1 MMIITARRKFL
12 KKVLVLCLLIAC
24 VSLIL
29 FQSLLKGYYLK
40 IFPLQF
46 AVVSLVTVVSHLRL
60 MTSVEQNPR
69 RFSTTFLS
77 VMSAKLFIY
86 LFFILIC
93 LLIDR
98 SNAINFVATFLLLY
112 VTFTIFEVIEISNFF
127 KKNQNSSN

>member
-1 MMIITARRKFL
+1 MNTERQIFL
-12 KKVLVLCLLIAC
+12 KKIFYLCLSISGMA
-24 VSLIL
+24 IL
-29 FQSLLKGYYLK
+29 LYQSVLKGYYLS

-46 AVVSLVTVVSHLRL
+46 AVVILVTVISHLRL
-60 MTSVEQNPR
+60 MTSVEQNAR

-93 LLIDR
+93 LLVDR
-98 SNAINFVATFLLLY
+98 SNAINFVVTFLLMYLI
-112 VTFTIFEVIEISNFF
+112 FTIFEVIEISNYF

>member
-1 MMIITARRKFL
+1 MNTERQIFL
-12 KKVLVLCLLIAC
+12 KKIFYLCLSISGMA
-24 VSLIL
+24 IL
-29 FQSLLKGYYLK
+29 LYQSVLKGYYLS

-46 AVVSLVTVVSHLRL
+46 AVVILVTVISHLRL
-60 MTSVEQNPR
+60 MNSVEQNAR

-93 LLIDR
+93 LLVDR
-98 SNAINFVATFLLLY
+98 SKAINFVVTFLLLY
-112 VTFTIFEVIEISNFF
+112 LIFTIFEVIEISNYF

>member
-1 MMIITARRKFL
+1 MMNTERQIFL
-12 KKVLVLCLLIAC
+12 KKIFYLCLSISGMA
-24 VSLIL
+24 IL
-29 FQSLLKGYYLK
+29 LYQSVLKGYYLS

-46 AVVSLVTVVSHLRL
+46 AVVILVTVISHLRL
-60 MTSVEQNPR
+60 MTSVEQNAR

-93 LLIDR
+93 LLVDR
-98 SNAINFVATFLLLY
+98 SNAINFVVTFLLLY
-112 VTFTIFEVIEISNFF
+112 LIFTIFEVIEISNFF

>member
-1 MMIITARRKFL
+1 MNTERQIFL
-12 KKVLVLCLLIAC
+12 KIVLYLCLSISGMA
-24 VSLIL
+24 IL
-29 FQSLLKGYYLK
+29 LYQSVLKGYYLS

-46 AVVSLVTVVSHLRL
+46 AVVILVTVISHLRL
-60 MTSVEQNPR
+60 MNSVEQNAR

-93 LLIDR
+93 LLVDR
-98 SNAINFVATFLLLY
+98 SKAINFVVTFLLLY
-112 VTFTIFEVIEISNFF
+112 LIFTIFEVIEISNYF

>member
-1 MMIITARRKFL
+1 MNTERQIFL
-12 KKVLVLCLLIAC
+12 KKVFYLCLSISGMA
-24 VSLIL
+24 IL
-29 FQSLLKGYYLK
+29 LYQSVLKGYYLS

-46 AVVSLVTVVSHLRL
+46 AVVILVTVISHLRL
-60 MTSVEQNPR
+60 MNSVEQNAR

-93 LLIDR
+93 LLVDR
-98 SNAINFVATFLLLY
+98 SKAINFVVTFLLLY
-112 VTFTIFEVIEISNFF
+112 LIFTIFEVIEISNYF

>member
-1 MMIITARRKFL
+1 MNTERQIFL
-12 KKVLVLCLLIAC
+12 KKVFYLCLSISGMA
-24 VSLIL
+24 IL
-29 FQSLLKGYYLK
+29 LYQSVLKGYYLS

-46 AVVSLVTVVSHLRL
+46 AVVILVTVISHLRL
-60 MTSVEQNPR
+60 MTSVEQNAR

-93 LLIDR
+93 LLVDR
-98 SNAINFVATFLLLY
+98 SNAINFVVTFLLMYLI
-112 VTFTIFEVIEISNFF
+112 FTIFEVIEISNFF

>member
-1 MMIITARRKFL
+1 MNTERQIFL
-12 KKVLVLCLLIAC
+12 KKIFYLCLSISGMA
-24 VSLIL
+24 IL
-29 FQSLLKGYYLK
+29 LYQSVLKGYYLS

-46 AVVSLVTVVSHLRL
+46 AVVILVTVISHLRL
-60 MTSVEQNPR
+60 MTSVEQNAR

-93 LLIDR
+93 LLVDR
-98 SNAINFVATFLLLY
+98 SNAINFVVTFLLMYLI
-112 VTFTIFEVIEISNFF
+112 FTIFEVIEISNFF

>member
-1 MMIITARRKFL
+1 MMNTERQIFL
-12 KKVLVLCLLIAC
+12 KKIFYLCLSISGMA
-24 VSLIL
+24 IL
-29 FQSLLKGYYLK
+29 LYQSVLKGYYLS

-46 AVVSLVTVVSHLRL
+46 AVVILVTVISHLRL
-60 MTSVEQNPR
+60 MTSVEQNAR

-93 LLIDR
+93 LLVDR
-98 SNAINFVATFLLLY
+98 SNAINFVVTFLLMYLI
-112 VTFTIFEVIEISNFF
+112 FTIFEVIEISNFF

>member
-1 MMIITARRKFL
+1 MIISERQKFL
-12 KKVLVLCLLIAC
+12 RKVFLLCLVISG

-29 FQSLLKGYYLK
+29 YQTLLKGHYLQ
-40 IFPLQF
+40 IFPLQL
-46 AVVSLVTVVSHLRL
+46 AVVSLVTVISHLRL
-60 MTSVEQNPR
+60 MTSVELNAR

-93 LLIDR
+93 LIIDR
-98 SNAINFVATFLLLY
+98 SHAINFVATFLLLY
-112 VTFTIFEVIEISNFF
+112 LLFTIFEVIEISNFF

>member
-1 MMIITARRKFL
+1 MNTERQVFL
-12 KKVLVLCLLIAC
+12 QKVFYLCLSISGMAL
-24 VSLIL
+24 LL
-29 FQSLLKGYYLK
+29 YQSILKGYYLS

-46 AVVSLVTVVSHLRL
+46 AVVILVTVVSHLRL
-60 MTSVEQNPR
+60 MTSVEQNAR

-98 SNAINFVATFLLLY
+98 SNAINFVVTFLLLY
-112 VTFTIFEVIEISNFF
+112 LIFTIFEVIEISNFF

>member
-1 MMIITARRKFL
+1 MNTERQIFL
-12 KKVLVLCLLIAC
+12 KKIFYLCLSISGMA
-24 VSLIL
+24 IL
-29 FQSLLKGYYLK
+29 LYQSVLKGYYLS

-46 AVVSLVTVVSHLRL
+46 AVVILVTVISHLRL
-60 MTSVEQNPR
+60 MTSVEQNAR

-93 LLIDR
+93 LLVDR
-98 SNAINFVATFLLLY
+98 SNAINFVVTFLLLY
-112 VTFTIFEVIEISNFF
+112 LIFTIFEVIEISNFF

>member
-1 MMIITARRKFL
+1 MNTERQIFL
-12 KKVLVLCLLIAC
+12 KKVFYLCLSISGMA
-24 VSLIL
+24 IL
-29 FQSLLKGYYLK
+29 LYQSVLKGYYLS

-46 AVVSLVTVVSHLRL
+46 AVVILVTVISHLRL
-60 MTSVEQNPR
+60 MTSVEQNAR

-93 LLIDR
+93 LLVDR
-98 SNAINFVATFLLLY
+98 SNAINFVVTFLLLY
-112 VTFTIFEVIEISNFF
+112 LIFTIFEVIEISNFF